1 MIAWYGAPATR
12 RRGASRRPSD
22 GLFIVSIGTPA
33 SLRRDRF
40 ESRRYGLGLSGSGG
54 GQRSPGVRP
63 GDGALISAR
72 HSMATAT
79 SLIVGSVDRAVTAGW
94 HDGVSPNRLRR
105 SSTESFWMSM
115 NSAVVINRVTAS
127 RMSLILALTARAY
140 KPAAEDRLKAA

>member
-1 MIAWYGAPATR
+1 MDCSSCR
-12 RRGASRRPSD
+12 SERP
-22 GLFIVSIGTPA
+22 
-33 SLRRDRF
+33 
-40 ESRRYGLGLSGSGG
+40 RRYAETGLSRDATDSAYRAAVVVNG
-54 GQRSPGVRP
+54 RPVRP

-127 RMSLILALTARAY
+127 RMSLILALTARVY
-140 KPAAEDRLKAA
+140 KPAAEDR